1 MTEPALLVIITQMI
15 NENFSKQLNTRNVGD
30 VTEDLHL
37 SRNGLGIQRTV
48 DESTGGVQVAE
59 VKQI

>member
-1 MTEPALLVIITQMI
+1 MI
-15 NENFSKQLNTRNVGD
+15 NENFSKQLHTRNVGD

-37 SRNGLGIQRTV
+37 SRDGLGVQRAV
-48 DESTGGVQVAE
+48 HESTGGVQVAE